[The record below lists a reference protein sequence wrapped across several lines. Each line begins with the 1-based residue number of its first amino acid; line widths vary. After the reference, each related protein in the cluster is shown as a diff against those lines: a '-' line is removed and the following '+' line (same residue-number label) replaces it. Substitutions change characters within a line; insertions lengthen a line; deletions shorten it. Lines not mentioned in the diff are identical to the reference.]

1 MPAWIIASA
10 GFFFY
15 VSEFATYSATYGAF
29 ATVVI
34 LLIWLWL
41 TNVVLLFGAEL
52 NAVVDLRR
60 DPTGRQTTTVR
71 CCRPRTRRRPDGA
84 RRSGGL
90 CRETLPLTPFVR

>member
-1 MPAWIIASA
+1 MASL

-41 TNVVLLFGAEL
+41 TNAILLFGAEL
-52 NAVVDLRR
+52 NAVIDVRRAPNLPQDHDGPVFPVKDPVD
-60 DPTGRQTTTVR
+60 
-71 CCRPRTRRRPDGA
+71 
-84 RRSGGL
+84 
-90 CRETLPLTPFVR
+90 E